1 MTNQRHSNLSL
12 NHKMAL
18 KLSLSISL
26 VLAFFMVIG
35 VVFSGRHNQ
44 LSGISFFNA
53 IIQCNSSLLIL
64 FLLYEFCFWVFR
76 KVLGKRKKKHFIALF
91 GTIGIAILMSLVF
104 SQITYHIF
112 QPKMGELLL
121 NRFIVLSLIKNLVL
135 SLIVYLS
142 TLSIV
147 TVIHSQQMLLENHQ
161 LIIENTK
168 NRYEALKNQLDPH
181 FLFNTLNTLDGL
193 IGFDDEKA
201 HNYLQNL
208 SSSFRYTIQNKEI
221 TTLKDELNFA
231 KSYTYL
237 MKIRY
242 GDNLS
247 IQYNVNERYNDFYI
261 MPISL
266 QLLIENAIK
275 HNVIN
280 DKRPLTILI
289 ETTENNTI
297 KVSNTIQPKI
307 SAETSEGVGLANLTE
322 RYNLL
327 FGKEIV
333 ITQNGVFGVE
343 IPLIEQINDNLKI

>member
-1 MTNQRHSNLSL
+1 MMTNQRHSNLSL

-142 TLSIV
+142 DRKST
-147 TVIHSQQMLLENHQ
+147 
-161 LIIENTK
+161 
-168 NRYEALKNQLDPH
+168 R
-181 FLFNTLNTLDGL
+181 LN
-193 IGFDDEKA
+193 
-201 HNYLQNL
+201 
-208 SSSFRYTIQNKEI
+208 SSHT
-221 TTLKDELNFA
+221 
-231 KSYTYL
+231 
-237 MKIRY
+237 
-242 GDNLS
+242 
-247 IQYNVNERYNDFYI
+247 
-261 MPISL
+261 
-266 QLLIENAIK
+266 
-275 HNVIN
+275 
-280 DKRPLTILI
+280 
-289 ETTENNTI
+289 
-297 KVSNTIQPKI
+297 
-307 SAETSEGVGLANLTE
+307 
-322 RYNLL
+322 
-327 FGKEIV
+327 
-333 ITQNGVFGVE
+333 
-343 IPLIEQINDNLKI
+343 